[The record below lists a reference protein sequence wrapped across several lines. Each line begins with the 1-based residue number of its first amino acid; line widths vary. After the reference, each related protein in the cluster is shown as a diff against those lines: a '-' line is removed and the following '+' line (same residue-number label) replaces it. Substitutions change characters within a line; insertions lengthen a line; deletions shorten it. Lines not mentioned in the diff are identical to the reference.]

1 MTTFLQLQVQECFL
15 NPRFQKQ
22 EIQNRL
28 NQRNLLV
35 VEVEKHSLEI
45 KRLQKCEVD
54 TTVLPKKEAK
64 DEAHKHYR
72 IAYHDWKQE
81 YFVKKAYKEVQG
93 RRHQRGPSH
102 YFPFTTFIK
111 DIKDMA
117 NDIRNLMHANIPG
130 LLIWFIT
137 NFFLTDDLLSSYLVF
152 KRRHTNI
159 MERKLS
165 EISPSS
171 HNGVKI
177 FQWVERIREP
187 DNIEGSIL
195 SWVCFMS
202 RVDHGHLI
210 VRNFLIDKGNSD
222 CISVT
227 RDCR

>member
-1 MTTFLQLQVQECFL
+1 
-15 NPRFQKQ
+15 
-22 EIQNRL
+22 
-28 NQRNLLV
+28 
-35 VEVEKHSLEI
+35 
-45 KRLQKCEVD
+45 
-54 TTVLPKKEAK
+54 
-64 DEAHKHYR
+64 
-72 IAYHDWKQE
+72 
-81 YFVKKAYKEVQG
+81 
-93 RRHQRGPSH
+93 
-102 YFPFTTFIK
+102 
-111 DIKDMA
+111 
-117 NDIRNLMHANIPG
+117 
-130 LLIWFIT
+130 
-137 NFFLTDDLLSSYLVF
+137 
-152 KRRHTNI
+152 

>member
-45 KRLQKCEVD
+45 KRLQ
-54 TTVLPKKEAK
+54 KEAK